1 MAKGAVVKLII
12 LTNHAVRDAPAL
24 PSAFSTMPTPP
35 LVCDRANGMRDTR
48 CEIQIKSSCQE
59 FTLERLYKIRR
70 TRRSASLQKIIVCLS
85 KKESDR
91 SVASTRSAKRAVQS
105 MRLSRMISPTMILPE
120 LIVGSGTDAADA
132 TERVPPGDHCYAIF
146 LVSIRGPNNSSA
158 GLVSVFV
165 VGDTLKSVLDCI
177 TFHPRLSPLTMHTT
191 LLLDNYHRCFG
202 EDLIVRGADE
212 AERLMVAP
220 FVVLS
225 HGVQEDPIFSYGNC
239 CAQDLFEMD
248 WSTLTKLPSRYS
260 AEPLHR
266 NERAA
271 LLEDVRRHGFSE
283 KYHGIRVSAS
293 GKRFYIDSAKIWMLL
308 DAEGEIV
315 GQAATFSQ
323 WYML

>member
-1 MAKGAVVKLII
+1 
-12 LTNHAVRDAPAL
+12 
-24 PSAFSTMPTPP
+24 
-35 LVCDRANGMRDTR
+35 
-48 CEIQIKSSCQE
+48 
-59 FTLERLYKIRR
+59 
-70 TRRSASLQKIIVCLS
+70 
-85 KKESDR
+85 
-91 SVASTRSAKRAVQS
+91 
-105 MRLSRMISPTMILPE
+105 
-120 LIVGSGTDAADA
+120 
-132 TERVPPGDHCYAIF
+132 
-146 LVSIRGPNNSSA
+146 
-158 GLVSVFV
+158 
-165 VGDTLKSVLDCI
+165 
-177 TFHPRLSPLTMHTT
+177 
-191 LLLDNYHRCFG
+191 
-202 EDLIVRGADE
+202 
-212 AERLMVAP
+212 MVAP

-248 WSTLTKLPSRYS
+248 WATLTKLPSRYS

-308 DAEGEIV
+308 DAEGEII